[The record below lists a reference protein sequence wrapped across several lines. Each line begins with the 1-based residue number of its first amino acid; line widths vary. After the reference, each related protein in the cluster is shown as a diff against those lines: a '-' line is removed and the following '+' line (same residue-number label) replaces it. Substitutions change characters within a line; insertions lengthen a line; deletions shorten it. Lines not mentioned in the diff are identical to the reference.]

1 MSRNRIALV
10 VLLALAGAVLSGLLL
25 FDHHGV
31 GPAQAAL
38 HRLCGDGD
46 QSGCEQVSRSR
57 YSSLGAFS
65 LAALGL
71 GFYGSVLLLL
81 ALALVVTDEARASAS
96 ALALVLFGAAALVDL
111 VLLGIQAFSIGAY
124 CALCIATYAVN
135 LAAVAVLLPARSKV
149 STLIRGQELRP
160 FAVWAL
166 GSLVILVSIAAVDRA
181 FASRPE
187 EPVVNLLGEP
197 APPPPAPPAPEASTT
212 STSVPESVMVPETTT
227 SDGEIARLRGE
238 LERARA
244 EVNELRATLDDPQ
257 KFQTYQTEKAA
268 QAFEN
273 EARRTLALEGVPF
286 KGPAEAPIQVV
297 EFSDFL
303 CPFCRNLAS
312 AFNGF
317 MPGSQGRVAIFY
329 KNYPLDQDC
338 NPALSRTVHEGACE
352 LALGGICAHEQG
364 KFWPYHD
371 RVFSQPPENPTAET
385 VVGIASSAGLDGN
398 ALRQCLSSSAAK
410 EKLDRDIQEARGL
423 QINSTPSVF
432 INGKKLDQ
440 IPAFLK
446 AVESEMKRLGLAPA
460 SP

>member
-46 QSGCEQVSRSR
+46 ESGCEQVSRSR
-57 YSSLGAFS
+57 FSSIGAFS

-71 GFYGSVLLLL
+71 GFYGSVLLL
-81 ALALVVTDEARASAS
+81 T
-96 ALALVLFGAAALVDL
+96 ALALVLPDPSRASAAGIGVVLFGAAVLVDI
-111 VLLGIQAFSIGAY
+111 VLLGLQAFSIGAY
-124 CALCIATYAVN
+124 CGLCVATYAVN
-135 LAAVAVLLPARSKV
+135 VAALAVLFPARSRIPA
-149 STLIRGQELRP
+149 LFRGQELRP

-166 GSLVILVSIAAVDRA
+166 GSLVLLVGIAAFDRA
-181 FASRPE
+181 FGSKPP
-187 EPVVNLLGEP
+187 EPVANLLGEP
-197 APPPPAPPAPEASTT
+197 APAPPPET
-212 STSVPESVMVPETTT
+212 STTTT
-227 SDGEIARLRGE
+227 SVLESVVVQQTTAGDGETARLRAE

-244 EVNELRATLDDPQ
+244 EVKELRATLDDPQ
-257 KFQTYQTEKAA
+257 KFQTYQAEKAA

-273 EARRTLALEGVPF
+273 ESRRVLALEGVPF

-352 LALGGICAHEQG
+352 LALGAVCAHEQG

-385 VVGIASSAGLDGN
+385 VVGIAASAGLDGD
-398 ALRQCLSSSAAK
+398 ALRQCLSSSGAK
-410 EKLDRDIQEARGL
+410 EKLDREIQEARGL

-432 INGKKLDQ
+432 INGKKLEQ